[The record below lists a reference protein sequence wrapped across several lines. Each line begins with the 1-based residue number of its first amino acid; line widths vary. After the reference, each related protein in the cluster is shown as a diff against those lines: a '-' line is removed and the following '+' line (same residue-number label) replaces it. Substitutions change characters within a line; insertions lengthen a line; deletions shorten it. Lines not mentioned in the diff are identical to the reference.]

1 MKRFSVLLFCFIV
14 FLCGCSMKKDVK
26 VNTAL
31 MSFDC
36 YIERENEKY
45 TVNMVTGEEISTIT
59 ATITKPQNL
68 NGMKYILENGNLSVS
83 YKDIHI
89 NPDLKEMPEENAVIS
104 VMNVIKDCHNKEA
117 KENDGNYDY
126 NGSLGDN
133 EYCVAVSPAGLPL
146 GISINSLGITVQ
158 IKNLTLVK

>member
-26 VNTAL
+26 INTAL

-36 YIERENEKY
+36 YIEREDEKY

-59 ATITKPQNL
+59 ATITTPKNL
-68 NGMKYILENGNLSVS
+68 NGMKYILENGNLSVR

-89 NPDLKEMPEENAVIS
+89 NPDLKEMPEENAVI
-104 VMNVIKDCHNKEA
+104 
-117 KENDGNYDY
+117 
-126 NGSLGDN
+126 
-133 EYCVAVSPAGLPL
+133 
-146 GISINSLGITVQ
+146 
-158 IKNLTLVK
+158 